1 MTETRAAVYLRISS
15 DPTGQQLGV
24 TRQREDCLKLCADR
38 GWFPVEYVDND
49 VSASSGKKRP
59 AYERMLDDVRNGRVG
74 AVVAWDLDRL
84 HRRPIEL
91 EAFMALA
98 DDKQLALATVSG
110 DIDLATAQGRL
121 MARLKGSVAAHE
133 IEHKRARQLRAA
145 KQKAES
151 GRPQW
156 RRAFGYL
163 DDTHQPD
170 PATAPLVREA
180 YAAVLAGGSISD
192 IARTWNAAEAY
203 GLNGRPWSASTVSL
217 FLRKPRNAG
226 LRDHHGEIVG
236 AGTWPPLIDEQTWRA
251 SQAVLNAP
259 GRAPGRKTVRKHLL
273 TGVLRCGKPD
283 CGGYLSGQWV
293 MLHPT
298 GRKPGRRKAGETL
311 GPTTGKVGHRITYAC
326 KACRGCSVRAEHV
339 EPLVYKTIARRLAL
353 PDAVDLLKA
362 EVHDAAEAEALRV
375 ERLALLARLDEI
387 ADERADGLL
396 TGQQA
401 QRATA
406 RITHKI
412 NAIERQQHDAERL
425 RVFDGLPL
433 GKPEVADA
441 IKALTPDRLR
451 AVIDVLVE
459 FVVAP
464 VGKGGNAFNPERV
477 AINWR

>member
-1 MTETRAAVYLRISS
+1 
-15 DPTGQQLGV
+15 
-24 TRQREDCLKLCADR
+24 
-38 GWFPVEYVDND
+38 
-49 VSASSGKKRP
+49 
-59 AYERMLDDVRNGRVG
+59 MLDDVRDGRIG

-156 RRAFGYL
+156 RRAFGYAG
-163 DDTHQPD
+163 DTHQPD
-170 PATAPLVREA
+170 PVTAQLVREA

-192 IARTWNAAEAY
+192 IARAWNTAEAY
-203 GLNGRPWSASTVSL
+203 GLNGKPWSASTVSL

-226 LRDHHGEIVG
+226 LRDHHGEILG

-251 SQAVLNAP
+251 AQAVLNAP

-273 TGVLRCGKPD
+273 TGVLQCGKPG

-293 MLHPT
+293 MQANR
-298 GRKPGRRKAGETL
+298 G
-311 GPTTGKVGHRITYAC
+311 GPRSHSITYAC
-326 KACRGCSVRAEHV
+326 KTCRGCSVRAEHV
-339 EPLVYKTIARRLAL
+339 EPLVYAVVAARLARA
-353 PDAVDLLKA
+353 DAVDLLKA

-375 ERLALLARLDEI
+375 ERLALLGRLDEI

-406 RITHKI
+406 RINDKLA
-412 NAIERQQHDAERL
+412 AIESRQHDAERL

-433 GKPEVADA
+433 GRPEVAEA
-441 IKALTPDRLR
+441 IKELSPDRLR

-464 VGKGGNAFNPERV
+464 VGKGGKVFRPDRV
-477 AINWR
+477 MINWR

>member
-1 MTETRAAVYLRISS
+1 MDAPRAAVYLRISS

-24 TRQREDCLKLCADR
+24 TRQRDDCLKLCADR
-38 GWFPVEYVDND
+38 GWTAVEYVDND

-59 AYERMLDDVRNGRVG
+59 AYERMLGDVRDGRIG

-110 DIDLATAQGRL
+110 DIDLSTAQGRL
-121 MARLKGSVAAHE
+121 MARMKGSVAAHE

-145 KQKAES
+145 KQKAEA

-192 IARTWNAAEAY
+192 IARTWNEAGVH
-203 GLNGRPWSASTVSL
+203 GLNGKPWSASTVSL
-217 FLRKPRNAG
+217 FLRAPRNAG
-226 LRDHHGEIVG
+226 LRDHIGEIVG
-236 AGTWPPLIDEQTWRA
+236 KGTWPGLVDEQTWRA
-251 SQAVLNAP
+251 AQGVLNAP
-259 GRAPGRKTVRKHLL
+259 GRAPGRKSVRKHLL
-273 TGVLRCGKPD
+273 TGVLQCGKLG

-293 MLHPT
+293 MQAHKGAP
-298 GRKPGRRKAGETL
+298 RS
-311 GPTTGKVGHRITYAC
+311 HSITYAC
-326 KACRGCSVRAEHV
+326 KTCRGCSVRAEHV
-339 EPLVYKTIARRLAL
+339 EPLIYKVIGGRLARA
-353 PDAVDLLKA
+353 DAVDLLKA

-375 ERLALLARLDEI
+375 ERLALLGRLDEI

-406 RITHKI
+406 RITDKLD
-412 NAIERQQHDAERL
+412 AIERRQQDQERL

-441 IKALTPDRLR
+441 IKELSPDRLR

-459 FVVAP
+459 FVVVP
-464 VGKGGNAFNPERV
+464 VGKGGHSFRPDRV
-477 AINWR
+477 AVNWR

>member
-1 MTETRAAVYLRISS
+1 MDVPRAAVYLRISS

-38 GWFPVEYVDND
+38 GWTSFEYVDND

-59 AYERMLDDVRNGRVG
+59 AYERMHSDVREGRID

-98 DDKQLALATVSG
+98 DDKHLALATVSG
-110 DIDLATAQGRL
+110 DVDLSTAQGRM
-121 MARLKGSVAAHE
+121 MARMKGTVAAHE

-145 KQKAES
+145 KQKAEA

-156 RRAFGYL
+156 RRAFGYT

-170 PATAPLVREA
+170 PVTAPLVREA

-192 IARTWNAAEAY
+192 IARTWNTAGVH
-203 GLNGRPWSASTVSL
+203 GLNNKPWSASTVSL
-217 FLRKPRNAG
+217 FLRAPRNAG

-236 AGTWPPLIDEQTWRA
+236 KGTWPGLVDEQTWRA
-251 SQAVLNAP
+251 AQGVLDAP
-259 GRAPGRKTVRKHLL
+259 GRAPGRKSVRKHLL
-273 TGVLRCGKPD
+273 TGVLHCGKPG

-293 MLHPT
+293 MQAHKGAP
-298 GRKPGRRKAGETL
+298 RSHA
-311 GPTTGKVGHRITYAC
+311 ITYAC
-326 KACRGCSVRAEHV
+326 KTCRGCSVRAEHV
-339 EPLVYKTIARRLAL
+339 EPLIYEMVAGRLARA
-353 PDAVDLLKA
+353 DAVDLLKA
-362 EVHDAAEAEALRV
+362 EVHDVAEAEAMRV
-375 ERLALLARLDEI
+375 ERLALLGRLNEI

-406 RITHKI
+406 RITDRLD
-412 NAIERQQHDAERL
+412 AIERQQQDQERL

-433 GKPEVADA
+433 GEPEVADA
-441 IKALTPDRLR
+441 IHQLSADRLR
-451 AVIDVLVE
+451 AVIDVLM
-459 FVVAP
+459 VVTVLP
-464 VGKGGNAFNPERV
+464 VGKGGHVFNPERV
-477 AINWR
+477 QPNWRR

>member
-1 MTETRAAVYLRISS
+1 M
-15 DPTGQQLGV
+15 
-24 TRQREDCLKLCADR
+24 TRQREDCEKLCADK
-38 GWFPVEYVDND
+38 GWTPVEYLDND
-49 VSASSGKKRP
+49 TSASSGKRRP
-59 AYERMLDDVRNGRVG
+59 AYERMLDDVRGGRIG

-98 DDKQLALATVSG
+98 DDKRLALATVSG
-110 DIDLATAQGRL
+110 DIDLSTAQGRL
-121 MARLKGSVAAHE
+121 TARLKGSVAAHE

-145 KQKAES
+145 RQKAEQ

-156 RRAFGYL
+156 RRAFGYAG
-163 DDTHQPD
+163 DSRQPD
-170 PATAPLVREA
+170 PVTAPLVREA

-192 IARTWNAAEAY
+192 IARAWNKAGAY
-203 GLNGRPWSASTVSL
+203 GLNGKPWTASTVSL

-236 AGTWPPLIDEQTWRA
+236 AGTWPPLVDEQTWRA
-251 SQAVLNAP
+251 AQAVLNAP

-273 TGVLRCGKPD
+273 TGVLRCGKPG

-293 MLHPT
+293 MQPT
-298 GRKPGRRKAGETL
+298 GGKPGRRKAGEAKQQS
-311 GPTTGKVGHRITYAC
+311 GQVAHSITYAC
-326 KACRGCSVRAEHV
+326 KTCRGCSVRAEHV
-339 EPLVYKTIARRLAL
+339 EPLVYKAVGGRLAR

-406 RITHKI
+406 RISDKLD
-412 NAIERQQHDAERL
+412 AIERQQQDAERL

-433 GKPEVADA
+433 GKPEVAEA
-441 IKALTPDRLR
+441 VKELTPDRLR

-464 VGKGGNAFNPERV
+464 VGKGGKVFRPDRV

>member
-1 MTETRAAVYLRISS
+1 M
-15 DPTGQQLGV
+15 
-24 TRQREDCLKLCADR
+24 TRQRQDCLKLCADR
-38 GWFPVEYVDND
+38 GWTPVEFVDND

-59 AYERMLDDVRNGRVG
+59 AYERMLDDVREGRIG

-98 DDKQLALATVSG
+98 DDKRLALATVSG

-145 KQKAES
+145 QQKAEA

-192 IARTWNAAEAY
+192 IARAWNGTGVH

-217 FLRKPRNAG
+217 FLRAPRNAG
-226 LRDHHGEIVG
+226 LRDHRGEIVG
-236 AGTWPPLIDEQTWRA
+236 KGTWPGLVDEQTWRSA
-251 SQAVLNAP
+251 QAVLNAP
-259 GRAPGRKTVRKHLL
+259 GRAPGRKSVRKHLL
-273 TGVLRCGKPD
+273 TGVLQCGKPG

-293 MLHPT
+293 MQAHKDAP
-298 GRKPGRRKAGETL
+298 RS
-311 GPTTGKVGHRITYAC
+311 HSITYAC
-326 KACRGCSVRAEHV
+326 KTCRRCSVRAEHV
-339 EPLVYKTIARRLAL
+339 EPLIYKVVAGRLARA
-353 PDAVDLLKA
+353 DAVDLLKA

-375 ERLALLARLDEI
+375 ERLALLVRLDEI

-406 RITHKI
+406 RITDKLE
-412 NAIERQQHDAERL
+412 AIERRQQDTERL

-433 GKPEVADA
+433 GKPEVVEA
-441 IKALTPDRLR
+441 ITELSPDRLR

-464 VGKGGNAFNPERV
+464 VGKGGHVFHPERV
-477 AINWR
+477 AVNWR